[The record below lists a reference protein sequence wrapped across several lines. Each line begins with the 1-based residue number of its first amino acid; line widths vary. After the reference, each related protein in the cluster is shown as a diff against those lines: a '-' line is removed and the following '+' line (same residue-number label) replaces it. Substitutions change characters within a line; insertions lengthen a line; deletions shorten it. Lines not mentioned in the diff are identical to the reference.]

1 MKISVLV
8 QSFVLGAAL
17 LALPASVRADT
28 FPCMVTEVKSFNN
41 RVHVSCKWDACSQG
55 NYGYCFNDIHYFAV
69 PASDLNMAVR
79 FNAMASTA
87 VGDFLL
93 IDYDR
98 NADGSWFGCL
108 YSDCRPVINF
118 ARAG

>member
-1 MKISVLV
+1 MTVSALV
-8 QSFVLGAAL
+8 RSFALGVAL
-17 LALPASVRADT
+17 LALAASVHADT
-28 FPCMVTEVKSFNN
+28 FPCMVTEVKSFSN

-69 PASDLNMAVR
+69 PASDSSMALR

-93 IDYDR
+93 VDYDR
-98 NADGSWFGCL
+98 HADGSWFGCL
-108 YSDCRPVINF
+108 YSNCRPVISF
-118 ARAG
+118 AREG

>member
-1 MKISVLV
+1 
-8 QSFVLGAAL
+8 
-17 LALPASVRADT
+17 
-28 FPCMVTEVKSFNN
+28 MVTEVKSFSS

-55 NYGYCFNDIHYFAV
+55 NYGYCFHDIHYFAV
-69 PASDLNMAVR
+69 PASDLNVAVC

-108 YSDCRPVINF
+108 YSNCRPSSALRGQASKCVSFVSVIGCGN
-118 ARAG
+118 G

>member
-1 MKISVLV
+1 
-8 QSFVLGAAL
+8 
-17 LALPASVRADT
+17 
-28 FPCMVTEVKSFNN
+28 
-41 RVHVSCKWDACSQG
+41 VSCKWDACSQG

-79 FNAMASTA
+79 INAMASMNMAVRINAMASTA

-108 YSDCRPVINF
+108 YSNCRPVISF

>member
-1 MKISVLV
+1 
-8 QSFVLGAAL
+8 
-17 LALPASVRADT
+17 
-28 FPCMVTEVKSFNN
+28 
-41 RVHVSCKWDACSQG
+41 
-55 NYGYCFNDIHYFAV
+55 
-69 PASDLNMAVR
+69 MAVR

-108 YSDCRPVINF
+108 YSNCRPVISF
-118 ARAG
+118 AGQARKCVSFVSVIGCGNG